1 MFSLQVLGAVA
12 QLERALI
19 AERTK
24 GGRGPRVAAAGS
36 AAILACAPGTL
47 TPSARSAQAAT
58 PLTGTA
64 FWPSWMHGCRPC
76 GGCDP
81 PNLGAMLCAS

>member
-24 GGRGPRVAAAGS
+24 AGLLARISHTHHDSYGVAS
-36 AAILACAPGTL
+36 TSIPI
-47 TPSARSAQAAT
+47 
-58 PLTGTA
+58 
-64 FWPSWMHGCRPC
+64 
-76 GGCDP
+76 
-81 PNLGAMLCAS
+81 PN